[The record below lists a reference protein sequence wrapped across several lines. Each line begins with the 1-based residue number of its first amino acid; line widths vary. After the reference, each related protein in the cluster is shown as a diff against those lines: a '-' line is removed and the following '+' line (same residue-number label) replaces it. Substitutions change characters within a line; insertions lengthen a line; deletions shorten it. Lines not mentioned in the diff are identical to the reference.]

1 MGWCGNYTYWSKR
14 DTNKDILLRTRP
26 SWRPLI
32 ERGELKLSQKGSNVY
47 VLGKTA
53 NGYSWVCCYL
63 CKREKGK
70 EFLTKDIDAIGNHCY
85 DFPKSWIAFLPQDN
99 EKVQEYIKART
110 EYEAKQKSKA
120 NIDFGDIIECT
131 ANHNISWNNSYKIGK
146 GETARF
152 VVQKLNPYARRVQKA
167 YVLQIK
173 RKNWEGAEEWYT
185 TNCRLS
191 SGTFKYGISNLKV
204 IR

>member
-1 MGWCGNYTYWSKR
+1 MGWCSVYTYWSKR
-14 DTNKDILLRTRP
+14 DTNKDILLNTRP

-32 ERGELKLSQKGSNVY
+32 ERGELKLSQKGSFFY

-70 EFLTKDIDAIGNHCY
+70 EFITKDIDAIYNHCY
-85 DFPKSWIAFLPQDN
+85 DFPKSWITFLPQDN

-131 ANHNISWNNSYKIGK
+131 ANHNISWNNRYKIGK

-152 VVQKLNPYARRVQKA
+152 IVQKLNPYARRVQKA

-173 RKNWEGAEEWYT
+173 RENWEGAEEWYT

-191 SGTFKYGISNLKV
+191 SSTFKYGISNFKI